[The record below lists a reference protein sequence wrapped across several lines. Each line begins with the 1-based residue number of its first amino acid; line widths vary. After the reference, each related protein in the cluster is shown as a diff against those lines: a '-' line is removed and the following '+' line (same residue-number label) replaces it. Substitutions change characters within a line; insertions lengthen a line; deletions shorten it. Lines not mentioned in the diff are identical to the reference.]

1 MNIEQKLQ
9 VPITCVLEKMGAK
22 ITSEKNN
29 EQWYLS
35 PFRNEKTPSFHVNTL
50 KNIWYDFG
58 EGIGGNVYDLVS
70 IHLER
75 SGEDHQ
81 KADVSRWLRNMT
93 FSYKPNNF
101 NSNKLESAKEPKLK
115 VKRSGDLKHLA
126 LIRYLEGRGIP
137 LKIAEKHLRELLV
150 HNFETTKQFRAIGF
164 KNEKGGW
171 ELRNHF
177 FKGCIAPKTITFIR
191 GSKIKPEEINIFEG
205 FMDYLSIV
213 SKNEGVILEGDSI
226 VLNSN
231 SCLTKAFPYMHNYG
245 YKKLF
250 SWLDNDN
257 SGKIADEALS
267 LFAKSQEGMTH
278 YAMNKKYL
286 SHKDVNDW
294 HMSELGLIDK
304 KNSSTIS
311 NKL

>member
-9 VPITCVLEKMGAK
+9 VSITHVLEKMGAK

-29 EQWYLS
+29 DQWYLS

-70 IHLER
+70 THLER
-75 SGEDHQ
+75 SGEDYQ
-81 KADVSRWLRNMT
+81 KVDVQRWLKNMT
-93 FSYKPNNF
+93 LSFKPNNCK
-101 NSNKLESAKEPKLK
+101 STKLVSAKEPKLK

-126 LIRYLEGRGIP
+126 LIRYVEGRGIP
-137 LKIAEKHLRELLV
+137 IKIASKHLRELLIL
-150 HNFETTKQFRAIGF
+150 NKDTDKQFRAIGF

-177 FKGCIAPKTITFIR
+177 FKGCIAPKTINFIR
-191 GSKIKPEEINIFEG
+191 GSKIKPEDINIFEG
-205 FMDYLSIV
+205 FMDYLSIIA
-213 SKNEGVILEGDSI
+213 KNEGVNLEGDSI

-231 SCLTKAFPYMHNYG
+231 SCLTQAFPYMHNYG
-245 YKKLF
+245 YKKLL

-257 SGKIADEALS
+257 SGKVAVDALS
-267 LFAKSQEGMTH
+267 LFAKSQESMTH
-278 YAMNKKYL
+278 YAMNKKYF
-286 SHKDVNDW
+286 SYKDVNHW
-294 HMSELGLIDK
+294 HMSEHGLVDK
-304 KNSSTIS
+304 INSSAIS